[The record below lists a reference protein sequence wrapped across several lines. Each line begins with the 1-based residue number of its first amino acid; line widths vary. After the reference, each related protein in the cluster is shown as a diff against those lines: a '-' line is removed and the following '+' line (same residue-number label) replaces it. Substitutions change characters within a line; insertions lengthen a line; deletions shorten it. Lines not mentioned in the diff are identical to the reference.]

1 MTQPPSTAAEYEQ
14 QQRDEWTRYVAKV
27 PVDYYGVRA
36 YNVGD
41 PVPASAV
48 GDDPSAG
55 QWVSPD
61 YVTEQGDAF
70 AGSGTVVPPE
80 PPTIDPTA
88 VAAPPASSPVA
99 PDAAGADTV
108 TSSEG

>member
-1 MTQPPSTAAEYEQ
+1 MTQPPTTAAEYEQ

-48 GDDPSAG
+48 GDDPAAG
-55 QWVSPD
+55 RWVSPD
-61 YVTEQGDAF
+61 FVDDARQPF
-70 AGSGTVVPPE
+70 EGSGTVVPPE

-88 VAAPPASSPVA
+88 VAAPVVSSPA
-99 PDAAGADTV
+99 DPDAAGSNV
-108 TSSEG
+108 TSTEG